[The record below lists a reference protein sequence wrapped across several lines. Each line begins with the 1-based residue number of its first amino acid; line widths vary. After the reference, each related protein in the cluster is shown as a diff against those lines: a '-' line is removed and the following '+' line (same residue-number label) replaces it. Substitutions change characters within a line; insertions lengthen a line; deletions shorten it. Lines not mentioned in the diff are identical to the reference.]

1 MKRLVSVLTAVL
13 LLVLL
18 TVPAS
23 AAEAPEYC
31 VCDVAELLTDDE
43 YWTLEDY
50 AQEISELQQ
59 CAVYFVTVED
69 YRDYGD
75 GDIFNVARQI
85 FLDND
90 FGMGEDR
97 DGVMLLLSMN
107 DRDNCLLAN
116 GFGDTALTDYGKDY
130 ISEQFLDDFGDNDW
144 YSGCIDYLAFTDE
157 LLSQARAGN
166 IYDRG
171 SWITSEALWLWSL
184 VLGAGIAAIVCLIQR
199 GMMKKKVRL
208 QTGALGY
215 LEGGSVS
222 ITRRRDVYTHTTE
235 VRHKI
240 ETNNN
245 ASGGSGGYSHSSDG
259 FSGKSGKF

>member
-1 MKRLVSVLTAVL
+1 MKRLVSVLTAIL
-13 LLVLL
+13 LLALL
-18 TVPAS
+18 AVPAS
-23 AAEAPEYC
+23 AAENPESC
-31 VCDVAELLTDDE
+31 VYDEAELLSDEE

-50 AQEISELQQ
+50 AQDISETQQ
-59 CAVYFVTVED
+59 CAVYFLTVED

-75 GDIFNVARQI
+75 GDIYDVARQVY
-85 FLDND
+85 LAND
-90 FGMGEDR
+90 FGMGENR
-97 DGVMLLLSMN
+97 DGVLLILSMD
-107 DRDNCLLAN
+107 DRDYCLLAY
-116 GFGDTALTDYGKDY
+116 GFGDIALTDYGKDY
-130 ISEQFLDDFGDNDW
+130 ICEEFLDNFADDDW
-144 YSGCIDYLAFTDE
+144 YGGGVDYLACTDE
-157 LLSQARAGN
+157 LLAQARAGN

-171 SWITSEALWLWSL
+171 SWITGGVLWLWSL

>member
-31 VCDVAELLTDDE
+31 VYDVAELLTDDE

-59 CAVYFVTVED
+59 CAVYFMTVED

-107 DRDNCLLAN
+107 DRDYCLLAH

-184 VLGAGIAAIVCLIQR
+184 VLGAAIAAIVCLIQR
-199 GMMKKKVRL
+199 GAMKKKVRMK
-208 QTGALGY
+208 TDAAGY
-215 LEGGSVS
+215 LEGGSVN

-235 VRHKI
+235 VRQKI
-240 ETNNN
+240 ETDN
-245 ASGGSGGYSHSSDG
+245 GSSDSHSHSSDG

>member
-1 MKRLVSVLTAVL
+1 MKRLVSVLTAIL
-13 LLVLL
+13 LLALL
-18 TVPAS
+18 AVPAS
-23 AAEAPEYC
+23 AAENPESC
-31 VCDVAELLTDDE
+31 VYDEAELLSDEE

-50 AQEISELQQ
+50 AQEISETQQ
-59 CAVYFVTVED
+59 CAVYFMTVED